1 MLTIIPHNEV
11 PLRGFKWAFSWARR
25 AEDVAPYQGC
35 VVGADVLGGPRA
47 RGVSRTFSWARRA
60 EDVAPYQGA
69 W

>member
-35 VVGADVLGGPRA
+35 VV
-47 RGVSRTFSWARRA
+47 T
-60 EDVAPYQGA
+60 VATSATLPER

>member
-25 AEDVAPYQGC
+25 AEDVAPYQG
-35 VVGADVLGGPRA
+35 
-47 RGVSRTFSWARRA
+47 
-60 EDVAPYQGA
+60 A

>member
-11 PLRGFKWAFSWARR
+11 PLRGFKWAFSW
-25 AEDVAPYQGC
+25 V
-35 VVGADVLGGPRA
+35 
-47 RGVSRTFSWARRA
+47 RRA